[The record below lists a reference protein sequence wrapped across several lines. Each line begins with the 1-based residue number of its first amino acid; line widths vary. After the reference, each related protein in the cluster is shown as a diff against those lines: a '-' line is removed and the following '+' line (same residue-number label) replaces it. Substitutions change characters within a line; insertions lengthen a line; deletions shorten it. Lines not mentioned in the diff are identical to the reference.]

1 MIGNSSWFK
10 AKIIIFIT
18 YIISAIIFEQ
28 IYRKPLF
35 EKSLEI
41 ESNLYSTTPEFF
53 IKTFKFISKF
63 GTQGAL
69 IPLLIIVLI
78 LFPINISYTFASVI
92 VLASYYDNI
101 LKILYGS
108 PRPFWIN
115 PKIKRTCDGGYGN
128 PSGHSF
134 SSFSIYLSL
143 WNIIIDLPYFNKKF
157 IMKIILLIF
166 TILFSFLISLSRIF
180 LSIHSLNQILYGG
193 VLGVGMYFYFFHII
207 CLNSYSGKQF
217 YQYITGKLENRIHS
231 VKFLIYFLILLSLYL
246 FRNNNWKQY
255 EYIIAEEC
263 SHLPLYRKFNHDG
276 FFIGCV
282 LFLLIGAHYGLY
294 FFLSKSKRI
303 RPFKEEQ
310 INKWTSNYKIKN
322 VIYRTLI
329 FFPHAIPMI
338 LFLLIPND
346 TSLII
351 LFPVKVIIPYLLT
364 GYCFFGIYIDICIKL
379 KLAYENIYII
389 YRIGSEANYNANSEE
404 ISVEVKIR
412 DSNYVSGK

>member
-1 MIGNSSWFK
+1 MIGNSSWYK

-166 TILFSFLISLSRIF
+166 TILFSFFISISRIF

-207 CLNSYSGKQF
+207 CLNAYSGKKF
-217 YQYITGKLENRIHS
+217 YQYITGKLENRIHTI
-231 VKFLIYFLILLSLYL
+231 KFLIYFLILLSLYL

-294 FFLSKSKRI
+294 FFLS
-303 RPFKEEQ
+303 
-310 INKWTSNYKIKN
+310 
-322 VIYRTLI
+322 RTLI

-379 KLAYENIYII
+379 KLAYENIYFI
-389 YRIGSEANYNANSEE
+389 YRIGSEANNNANSEE
-404 ISVEVKIR
+404 VSVEVKIR